1 MTSFFFVTFFAL
13 RSHRRPPYSP
23 QVLNGGGQQ
32 IDRTD
37 PRYRLRRCYKLVSL
51 VHLNRQLD
59 FFFVVAARVICGTSQ
74 AQNKTFSGYTKE
86 RKTNQFAYFCS
97 A

>member
-32 IDRTD
+32 IDRTG
-37 PRYRLRRCYKLVSL
+37 PRYQLRRCYKLVSL

-59 FFFVVAARVICGTSQ
+59 FFFVVGARVICGRRQES
-74 AQNKTFSGYTKE
+74 STK
-86 RKTNQFAYFCS
+86 
-97 A
+97 